1 MPGGGA
7 PWVTL
12 DSLWGVLESYWEY
25 LERTGGKLEKN
36 GENYQLSKH
45 LNFFREGWGGVSLTK
60 DQFVTALSIMLTV
73 FPRPVAPRVRAA
85 PPARRLRIG
94 LCVDAPCVI
103 TPSNVDT
110 KSHGYRRE
118 NIESTVNSL

>member
-1 MPGGGA
+1 
-7 PWVTL
+7 VTL

-60 DQFVTALSIMLTV
+60 DQIGSALPAPSYI
-73 FPRPVAPRVRAA
+73 VAARFLRSRARSARV
-85 PPARRLRIG
+85 
-94 LCVDAPCVI
+94 
-103 TPSNVDT
+103 
-110 KSHGYRRE
+110 HQ
-118 NIESTVNSL
+118 STVLDCQIGQIDLMVPD